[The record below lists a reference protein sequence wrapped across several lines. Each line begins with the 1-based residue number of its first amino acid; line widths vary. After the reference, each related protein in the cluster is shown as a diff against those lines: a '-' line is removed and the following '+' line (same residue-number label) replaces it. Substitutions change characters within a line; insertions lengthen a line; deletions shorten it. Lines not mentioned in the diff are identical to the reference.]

1 MERLFERMAA
11 PKLTTELDKHLN
23 SVHAELRLMEYSF
36 SKGDLLRVSN
46 ALLASGRMSD
56 TLSRQI
62 FLKELAGWTDELNA
76 SDPDEITEMLANFQY
91 VVEREYDKSRFEANL
106 YSILSDAEKGFNPRE
121 GIARQLRELAD
132 EVENGGY
139 SVLLHPKPKK
149 HVDGDVL
156 PA

>member
-23 SVHAELRLMEYSF
+23 SVHAELRQMEYSF

-76 SDPDEITEMLANFQY
+76 SDPVEITEMLANFQY
-91 VVEREYDKSRFEANL
+91 IVEREYDKSRFEANL

-132 EVENGGY
+132 EVESGGY
-139 SVLLHPKPKK
+139 ATLLQPKPKR
-149 HVDGDVL
+149 HGEVGVAID
-156 PA
+156 